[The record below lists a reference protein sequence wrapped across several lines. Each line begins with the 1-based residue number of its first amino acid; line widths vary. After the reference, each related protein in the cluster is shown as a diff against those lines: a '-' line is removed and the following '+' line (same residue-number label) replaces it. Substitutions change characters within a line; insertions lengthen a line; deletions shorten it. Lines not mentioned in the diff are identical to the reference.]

1 MSTRKRIRNV
11 TMAIKPSWGMSAVA
25 RFFSVVVFVV
35 AVVTS
40 AFALEDPKNGLQ
52 DIGIDSKLGQQVD
65 LDRPFFDEQG
75 KPVTLR
81 SYVRGDV
88 PVIITPVYYRCP
100 RICGLLFQGV
110 SQLLGELNLEPESQY
125 RLVSVSFN
133 PKEGSDVAAKKAVQ
147 YRDNGPKKGI
157 SPESWPFLT
166 GPESSSFPL
175 MKELGFKFAPDAEE
189 FAHSP
194 VIVILTPDGK
204 VSQYFTD
211 IQFSPWDVRLALVEA
226 SEGRIGSSV
235 DHILLF
241 CFRFD
246 PTKGRY
252 SWAAFNFLRF
262 GTILSV
268 LLCGLFVFRQVR
280 GRRPPKAGL

>member
-1 MSTRKRIRNV
+1 MSIRKKIRNQTV
-11 TMAIKPSWGMSAVA
+11 LIKSFFGIRAVA
-25 RFFSVVVFVV
+25 RFLTGVLFIV
-35 AVVTS
+35 AVGAS

-65 LDRPFFDEQG
+65 LDRPFLNEKG
-75 KPVTLR
+75 ESVTLR
-81 SYVRGDV
+81 TYVRGDV

-100 RICGLLFQGV
+100 RICGLLFQGL
-110 SQLLGELNLEPESQY
+110 SQLLGELTLEPGSQY
-125 RLVSVSFN
+125 RVVSVSFN
-133 PKEGSDVAAKKAVQ
+133 PKENSDIAAKKAAQ
-147 YRDNGPKKGI
+147 YRDAGPKKEL
-157 SPESWPFLT
+157 SADTWAFLT

-211 IQFSPWDVRLALVEA
+211 IQFSPWDVRLSLVEA
-226 SEGRIGSSV
+226 SEGRIGSPV

-268 LLCGLFVFRQVR
+268 ILCGLFVFRQVR
-280 GRRPPKAGL
+280 GRRSPKAGL

>member
-1 MSTRKRIRNV
+1 MS
-11 TMAIKPSWGMSAVA
+11 SLL
-25 RFFSVVVFVV
+25 RFFIGMVFVV
-35 AVVTS
+35 ALVKS
-40 AFALEDPKNGLQ
+40 AFALEDPKKGLQ

-75 KPVTLR
+75 RPVTLR

-147 YRDNGPKKGI
+147 YRNGGPKKGI
-157 SPESWPFLT
+157 SPESWAFLT

-175 MKELGFKFAPDAEE
+175 MRELGFKFAPDAEE

-226 SEGRIGSSV
+226 SEGRIGSPV

-262 GTILSV
+262 GTIICV
-268 LLCGLFVFRQVR
+268 ILCGVFVFRQVR
-280 GRRPPKAGL
+280 GRRTEKAQG